1 LPERDLLLWQLAT
14 GNSVGAVRVAIF
26 ILRRVLVT
34 IPVWFAVLTLV
45 FLMRPLVP
53 GDPVAIMFF
62 GRSSSQDAMDAMR
75 KDLGLD
81 KPLTS
86 QYVSYVKGVMQ
97 GDLGTSIT
105 TRRPVIDEIKARY
118 PATLKLA
125 VGSLLISTLVGLIAG
140 ILAAVYKDTL
150 IDTGAMV
157 VSLAGLSMPAFWFG
171 LLMIYFFAVRLGWF
185 DVIPDG
191 SLKSLVLPAVTL
203 GLIASSVIA
212 RLVRSAML
220 EVLGQDF
227 IRTARAKGLRERQVL
242 IRHALGNAMIPVVT
256 ILGLQFGGLLSG
268 AFIIEAVFAWHGI
281 GELAVNALGRRDFP
295 LIQGIV
301 LVIATSYLL
310 VNLMVDVLY
319 AFLDPRISLQ

>member
-1 LPERDLLLWQLAT
+1 MALY
-14 GNSVGAVRVAIF
+14 
-26 ILRRVLVT
+26 ILRRIVVT

-81 KPLTS
+81 KPLVS
-86 QYVSYVKGVMQ
+86 QYFTYVGNVMR

-105 TRRPVIDEIKARY
+105 TRRPVMDEIRARY

-125 VGSLLISTLVGLIAG
+125 LGSLLISSLIGLIAG
-140 ILAAVYKDTL
+140 MFAAIHKDSIIDTL
-150 IDTGAMV
+150 AMLI
-157 VSLAGLSMPAFWFG
+157 SLAGLSMPAFWFG
-171 LLMIYFFAVRLGWF
+171 LLMIYFFSVKLGWF
-185 DVIPDG
+185 NVIPDG
-191 SLKSLVLPAVTL
+191 GLKSLVLPSVTL

-227 IRTARAKGLRERQVL
+227 IRTARAKGVRERHVL

-281 GELAVNALGRRDFP
+281 GELGVNALSKRDFP

-301 LVIATSYLL
+301 LVVATSYLL
-310 VNLMVDVLY
+310 VNLLVDVLY
-319 AFLDPRISLQ
+319 AFLDPRIDLR